1 MPNSWS
7 KNFGQRELILKAN
20 RQLFFATANDDLAFL
35 FKKKFEFLGEKEL
48 KIIPF
53 SRSND

>member
-1 MPNSWS
+1 LS
-7 KNFGQRELILKAN
+7 FLDYLRELIVKAN

-48 KIIPF
+48 KVIPL
-53 SRSND
+53 SRSDD